1 MKKLSTLLA
10 IIILISF
17 NSCKSQID
25 FNKIK
30 KEGTKI
36 LNQGGSAALTN
47 DEIIKGL
54 KEALTIGSK
63 NASGLVS
70 KVDGYYKNPQL
81 YIPFP
86 PEAKK
91 VQETLVKYGQNKL
104 VNDFVMTLNRAA
116 EDAAKEAAP
125 IFIAAVKNMTIKDGL
140 NILNGNND
148 AATMYLKN
156 NTQAELL
163 KKFKPVI
170 ENSLNKV
177 NATKYWTDVIGTYNK
192 IPTVQKMNPDLATY
206 ATQKAIDGLFIVVA
220 QEELKIRKD
229 PAARVTDILKKV
241 FGK

>member
-1 MKKLSTLLA
+1 MKKLSTLVA

-30 KEGTKI
+30 TEGTKI
-36 LNQGGSAALTN
+36 LNQGSNTQLTN

-63 NASGLVS
+63 NASSMVS

-91 VQETLVKYGQNKL
+91 IQETLVKYGQNKL

-125 IFIAAVKNMTIKDGL
+125 IFVSAVKNITIKDGL
-140 NILNGNND
+140 SILNGNND
-148 AATMYLKN
+148 AATVYLKN
-156 NTQAELL
+156 NTQADLI
-163 KKFKPVI
+163 KKFKPII

-177 NATKYWTDVIGTYNK
+177 NATKYWSDLVNAYNR
-192 IPTVQKMNPDLATY
+192 IPTVQKMNPDLSSY

-229 PAARVTDILKKV
+229 PAARITEILKKV

>member
-1 MKKLSTLLA
+1 MKKLSTLIS

-30 KEGTKI
+30 SEGTKI

-63 NASGLVS
+63 NASSVVS

-91 VQETLVKYGQNKL
+91 VQETLTRYGQNKL

-125 IFIAAVKNMTIKDGL
+125 IFIAALKNMTIKDGL

-177 NATKYWTDVIGTYNK
+177 NATKYWTDVISTYNK
-192 IPTVQKMNPDLATY
+192 IPTVQKMNPDLAAY

-229 PAARVTDILKKV
+229 PAARITDILKKV

>member
-1 MKKLSTLLA
+1 MKKLNIVLS

-25 FNKIK
+25 FDKIK
-30 KEGTKI
+30 ADGTKI
-36 LNQGGSAALTN
+36 LNQSTNKALTN

-63 NASGLVS
+63 NASMSLN
-70 KVDGYYKNPQL
+70 KTDAYFKNQFL

-91 VQETLVKYGQNKL
+91 AEETLIKYGQNKL
-104 VNDFVMTLNRAA
+104 VNDFVLTLNRAA

-125 IFIAAVKNMTIKDGL
+125 IFMNAVKNMTIKDGL

-148 AATMYLKN
+148 AATIYLKN

-163 KKFKPVI
+163 KKFKPII

-177 NATKYWTDVIGTYNK
+177 NATKYWSDILGIYNR
-192 IPTVQKMNPDLATY
+192 IPSVQKINPDLAAY

>member
-1 MKKLSTLLA
+1 MKKLSTLVA

-30 KEGTKI
+30 TEGTKI
-36 LNQGGSAALTN
+36 LNQGSNTQLTN

-63 NASGLVS
+63 NASSMVS

-91 VQETLVKYGQNKL
+91 IQETLVKYGQNKL

-125 IFIAAVKNMTIKDGL
+125 IFVSAVKNMTIKDGL
-140 NILNGNND
+140 SILNGNND
-148 AATMYLKN
+148 AATVYLKN
-156 NTQAELL
+156 NTQADLI
-163 KKFKPVI
+163 KKFKPII

-177 NATKYWTDVIGTYNK
+177 NATKYWSDLVNAYNR
-192 IPTVQKMNPDLATY
+192 IPTVQKMNPDLSSY

-229 PAARVTDILKKV
+229 PAARITEILKKV

>member
-1 MKKLSTLLA
+1 MKKLSTLVA

-30 KEGTKI
+30 TEGTKI
-36 LNQGGSAALTN
+36 LNQGSNTQLTN

-63 NASGLVS
+63 NASSMVS

-91 VQETLVKYGQNKL
+91 IQETLVKYGQNKL

-125 IFIAAVKNMTIKDGL
+125 IFVSAVKNITIKDGL
-140 NILNGNND
+140 SILNGNND
-148 AATMYLKN
+148 AATVYLKN
-156 NTQAELL
+156 NTQAELI
-163 KKFKPVI
+163 KKFKPII

-177 NATKYWTDVIGTYNK
+177 NATKYWSDLVNAYNR
-192 IPTVQKMNPDLATY
+192 IPTVQKMNPDLSSY

-229 PAARVTDILKKV
+229 PAARITEILKKV